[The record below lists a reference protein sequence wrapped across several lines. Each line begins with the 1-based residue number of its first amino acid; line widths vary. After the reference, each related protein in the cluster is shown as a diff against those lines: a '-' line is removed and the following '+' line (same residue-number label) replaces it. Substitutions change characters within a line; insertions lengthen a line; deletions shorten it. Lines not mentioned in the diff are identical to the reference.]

1 MAQNQYAAMSGVPFL
16 LQTAATTG
24 SGTILAIPQSFTVHS
39 FIISVAAG
47 VTAGAVQ
54 IEKSNDP
61 ADANTWDPL
70 TASPTSVATAA
81 STDISIDYIGRLN
94 FVRARVTTTISGGG
108 SPSITATY
116 LGAKG
121 Y

>member
-1 MAQNQYAAMSGVPFL
+1 MATQFAAMSGVPFV
-16 LQTAATTG
+16 LQSVKTTG
-24 SGTILAIPQSFTVHS
+24 NGEILAIPQSFTVHS
-39 FIISVAAG
+39 FIITAATG

-61 ADANTWDPL
+61 ADANVWDPL
-70 TASPTSVATAA
+70 TATPTTVVAA
-81 STDISIDYIGRLN
+81 SDVSIDYIGRLN
-94 FVRARVTTTISGGG
+94 FVRARISTTISGGG
-108 SPSITATY
+108 APSVTVTY